1 MRFILCVFGFIFYFE
16 ARAQNL
22 KVVDSLKSELPTAS
36 PEREFALLN
45 ALGFE
50 YRYSFPDSTIY
61 YCLQAYDRGKG
72 LHLPKL
78 LSKPLSFIGLAHASK
93 GDYEQSLD
101 YHYRSIEVAIEQNDS
116 LQLAYA
122 YNNLGRM
129 FLDLGDQARAY
140 DNLVRSKELFEI
152 LKDKPGLAY
161 VYRSLA
167 NVYKSQKE
175 CTKAIEMS
183 TRAVE
188 LRKQLGNPRDLASAY
203 MELGLVYQSMQEPK
217 TALAK
222 LAMADSIE
230 ARINDKVTKAEIRLG
245 MAEILFEEKEYQKAF
260 EAATYVLQTI
270 SASTNRKLFL
280 RSSLICGKYYF
291 QKGEY
296 DKAIP
301 LLGRIVSDE
310 NTGAPYFQ
318 RDASNV
324 LYEIYKRRK
333 DSARVNVYLTK
344 YNILNERLQNQEL
357 NNQIERLL
365 FQLQIEKKEK
375 ENELLKANQLKI
387 EATIAKQRSQNILL
401 LIVLISLGGLAVM
414 LWTASRGR
422 RVINRQLVLQNQQI
436 DIQRI
441 EITRQNENLSRRNLE
456 LSELNN
462 EKDTLMNIVAHDLK
476 SPLNSISGLALV
488 MEAEGDLPEHHKEV
502 VDMIKDSTHAG
513 LEMITDLLDVNALEA
528 GGNPQ
533 YSSFDLGK
541 LLKEKIQAFHIQA
554 NSKEIML
561 TSSNSNP
568 DPVRSDPDYV
578 SRILDNLLSNAIK
591 FSEKSSVISVS
602 GSRLH
607 GQVVI
612 AVKDEGPGFSEQDK
626 KLIFQKFKKLSA
638 RPTGGE
644 SSNGLGLAIVKI
656 LVDRLGG
663 EIELKTG
670 SGTGSEFIIR
680 IPDQSVVGNQ

>member
-1 MRFILCVFGFIFYFE
+1 MRRLLCLLGFLFCIT
-16 ARAQNL
+16 ARAQDL
-22 KVVDSLKSELPTAS
+22 SVVDSLKRELPNAS
-36 PEREFALLN
+36 PERKFALLN
-45 ALGFE
+45 AMGFE
-50 YRYSFPDSTIY
+50 YRYSFPDSTIF
-61 YCLQAYDRGKG
+61 YCLQAYELGKA
-72 LHLPKL
+72 LHLPKQ
-78 LSKPLSFIGLAHASK
+78 LSKPLSFIGLANANK

-101 YHYRSIEVAIEQNDS
+101 YHYQSIEVAIEQNDS
-116 LQLAYA
+116 IQLAYA

-129 FLDLGDQARAY
+129 FFDQGDQARAY
-140 DNLVRSKELFEI
+140 DNLVRSKELFEM
-152 LKDKPGLAY
+152 LKDRLGLAY

-175 CTKAIEMS
+175 YTKAIEMS

-188 LRKQLGNPRDLASAY
+188 LRKELANARDLASAY
-203 MELGLVYQSMQEPK
+203 MELGLVYQSMKEPK

-222 LAMADSIE
+222 LALADSIE
-230 ARINDKVTKAEIRLG
+230 ARISDKVTKAEIRLG
-245 MAEILFEEKEYQKAF
+245 MAEILFEEKEYQEAF
-260 EAATYVLQTI
+260 EAAIHVLETI
-270 SASTNRKLFL
+270 SAGTNRKLFL
-280 RSSLICGKYYF
+280 RASLICGKYYF
-291 QKGEY
+291 HIGE
-296 DKAIP
+296 DNKAI
-301 LLGRIVSDE
+301 LVLGRIVSDE
-310 NTGAPYFQ
+310 NTGTPYFQ
-318 RDASNV
+318 RDASYV

-333 DSARVNVYLTK
+333 DSPHANAYLTQ

-387 EATIAKQRSQNILL
+387 EATLSKQRAENILL
-401 LIVLISLGGLAVM
+401 LIVLISLSGLAVI
-414 LWTASRGR
+414 LWTASRR
-422 RVINRQLVLQNQQI
+422 RRRNNSQLTLQNQQI
-436 DIQRI
+436 DFQRV
-441 EITRQNENLSRRNLE
+441 EIIRQNEKLSRRNQE

-476 SPLNSISGLALV
+476 SPLNSISGLAIV

-502 VDMIKDSTHAG
+502 VGMIKDSTRAG

-528 GGNPQ
+528 GSNPH
-533 YSSFDLGK
+533 YSSFDLGE
-541 LLKEKIQAFHIQA
+541 LLKEKIQTFHIQA
-554 NSKEIML
+554 NAKDIML

-568 DPVRSDPDYV
+568 NPVVSDPDYI

-591 FSEKSSVISVS
+591 FSKKSSVISLS
-602 GSRLH
+602 ATRLH
-607 GQVVI
+607 GHVVI

-644 SSNGLGLAIVKI
+644 SSNGLGLAIVKT

-670 SGTGSEFIIR
+670 PGSGSEFIIR
-680 IPDQSVVGNQ
+680 IPESVIGDR